1 MPKRQGRDD
10 FGLNLK
16 TRKTDAVEVQTDFDV
31 LILIEVTAN
40 ILSVGGFVIRCDKKL
55 PLYSRLELRSRL
67 CELELRHNPVVI
79 FVEFCNL
86 RCVLNCQRQCRLQ
99 AFRELPYR

>member
-16 TRKTDAVEVQTDFDV
+16 TRKANGVEVQTDFDV
-31 LILIEVTAN
+31 LILIELAPN
-40 ILSVGGFVIRCDKKL
+40 RLGVGEFVIRCDEKL
-55 PLYSRLELRSRL
+55 PLYSCLELRSCL
-67 CELELRHNPVVI
+67 FELELRHNPVVI

-86 RCVLNCQRQCRLQ
+86 RGVLDRQRQCRLK
-99 AFRELPYR
+99 AVRMLANR